1 MKLKEIVAIAG
12 VSGLHK
18 IIGRTKNGLILETL
32 AEPKKRFPTS
42 IQDRVSVLEDIAM
55 YTVEGDMRLAEVLVK
70 INEKEKAGTAIPTG
84 KDDAKTQRNFLIE
97 TIQLDSERV
106 YDSDIKKLIT
116 WYGTLKT
123 MLDFATLMDEETP
136 EETAAAETAAKEE
149 APAAEE
155 KPKAKKAAAKTG
167 AAKTKE
173 TTEGVTEEKAA
184 PKAPVAKGTKKA
196 KAEGDEAPAKPKAT
210 KKKKSEE

>member
-70 INEKEKAGTAIPTG
+70 INEKEKAGTAIPSG

-116 WYGTLKT
+116 WYGTLKG

-136 EETAAAETAAKEE
+136 EETPAAETAAKEE

-167 AAKTKE
+167 AKTKE
-173 TTEGVTEEKAA
+173 TTEGVAEEKAA
-184 PKAPVAKGTKKA
+184 KTTTAKATKKA
-196 KAEGDEAPAKPKAT
+196 KTEGDEAPAKPKAT
-210 KKKKSEE
+210 KKKKTEE